1 MGRVKPQS
9 LPTWYG
15 LSEVFL
21 LPVLKQM
28 LAGFPFVMLGI
39 HADNGSEYINHKV
52 AELLEK
58 LRIEFTKS
66 RPRHSN
72 DNGLVETK
80 NGAIVR
86 KVFGGDIVKCCV
98 RRFDQAAIF

>member
-1 MGRVKPQS
+1 M
-9 LPTWYG
+9 
-15 LSEVFL
+15 
-21 LPVLKQM
+21 
-28 LAGFPFVMLGI
+28 
-39 HADNGSEYINHKV
+39 

-72 DNGLVETK
+72 DNGLAETK

-86 KVFGGDIVKCCV
+86 KHLGYGHIPQ
-98 RRFDQAAIF
+98 RFAAQVNTFCQTSTSIAPASSPKPSPTARGKPASAIF